1 MNDVIRASY
10 FRRTWQALALVA
22 AVFAVASAN
31 PPLAAQQDAATI
43 SAQPPK
49 LSLDGVPNHGLV
61 TPVLYRGG
69 QPEQR
74 AYAELKNLGIETV
87 VSFRAEAGEI
97 KKERKTVEALGM
109 RFVSI
114 PWSPWHDP
122 TVQQVAEFLELLRA
136 HPDQKL
142 FAHCHYGSDRT
153 GVMVAAYRIAVD
165 HWTPEKALEEMN
177 SYHYHHFF
185 YPHLKSYVMDF
196 PKQLAEDLRFRAS
209 AKP

>member
-1 MNDVIRASY
+1 MDRASN
-10 FRRTWQALALVA
+10 FRRMWQGLALVA
-22 AVFAVASAN
+22 GVLAVSLTI
-31 PPLAAQQDAATI
+31 PPLAAQQDGATI

-87 VSFRAEAGEI
+87 VNFRHEAGVIE
-97 KKERKTVEALGM
+97 KERKAVEALGM

-122 TVQQVAEFLELLRA
+122 TAEQVAEFLELLRA
-136 HPDQKL
+136 HPKQKV

-153 GVMVAAYRIAVD
+153 GVMVAAYRIAAD

-177 SYHYHHFF
+177 AYHYHHFF
-185 YPHLKSYVMDF
+185 YPHLKSYVEGF
-196 PKQLAEDLRFRAS
+196 PKQLAEDPRLRVF